1 MVEKKKEVKPVLK
14 NTGSLK
20 DDDNISTIREI
31 LFGNKITQFEKRFEE
46 LEKHLNQEMSALRQE
61 VERLYKNLEGFIK
74 SEQKSL
80 LDSFKAEQKERL
92 ETDRRI
98 REDLEALAK
107 KLAGHKE
114 ETADAQRDLRQLLL
128 DRHKELA
135 DEIQH
140 LKKELHSTLEART
153 AALEEKKVSR
163 FDLADLLTEMAL
175 KLGLESPGTP
185 GEQK

>member
-1 MVEKKKEVKPVLK
+1 VEKKKEGKQALK
-14 NTGSLK
+14 NTGPLK

-31 LFGNKITQFEKRFEE
+31 LFGKKITQFEKRFDD
-46 LEKHLNQEMSALRQE
+46 LEQHLNREMAALRQE
-61 VERLYKNLEGFIK
+61 VERLYKTLENFVK

-80 LDSFKAEQKERL
+80 LDSLKEEQKERL
-92 ETDRRI
+92 EADQRI
-98 REDLEALAK
+98 RGDIEALAK
-107 KLAGHKE
+107 KVTSHKE

-135 DEIQH
+135 DEIQR
-140 LKKELHSTLEART
+140 LKKELLAALETRS

-175 KLGLESPGTP
+175 KLGVEPPESP